1 MSQLVKELNLID
13 TSTSQLF
20 TMNDVGLNSF
30 LTSNLNN
37 ANINLNP
44 VGSVE
49 FFNAIDLSGSII
61 GCNNIDSQN
70 NNPLQI
76 TKTSGGINFNI
87 NNTSVYSI
95 DANASVF
102 NNIPTF
108 NGSALDT
115 NSKQIVNYNNF
126 NTITTFDVVVTSSG
140 GSGGVAGGKGFY
152 LKVGNLIYFSLFM
165 EVTSLGTWTGE
176 IRINLPS
183 SLSLVRNY
191 IQNFTIGTY
200 SGLNTA
206 ANVTLVT
213 AFIQPNIT
221 TYFVIGYKTTA
232 AAQSTSAIPFTAVT
246 SSFKVSVS
254 GIYYDY

>member
-13 TSTSQLF
+13 SSTSQLF

-37 ANINLNP
+37 ATINLNP

-61 GCNNIDSQN
+61 GCNNIDSLN

-95 DANASVF
+95 DANTSVF

-108 NGSALDT
+108 IGSASDT
-115 NSKQIVNYNNF
+115 NSRQIVNYNNF
-126 NTITTFDVVVTSSG
+126 NTITTFDVVVSSSVG
-140 GSGGVAGGKGFY
+140 TTGVAGGKGFY
-152 LKVGNLIYFSLFM
+152 LKVGNLMYFSLFM
-165 EVTSLGTWTGE
+165 AVSSKGNWTGD

-183 SLSLVRNY
+183 PLSGSRSHV
-191 IQNFTIGTY
+191 QNFTIGTY

-206 ANVTLVT
+206 SNVTLVT
-213 AFIQPNIT
+213 AYIPNNGILF
-221 TYFVIGYKTTA
+221 FVIGYKTTA
-232 AAQSTSAIPFTAVT
+232 AATSVSAMPFSVVT
-246 SSFKVSVS
+246 DAFKISVS